1 MAQASTRSQNPL
13 IGSDRVEGTAV
24 YAGDGR
30 KFGSVKRLMVEKV
43 GGRVAYAIVSFDEAT
58 GLGED
63 AFKIPWA
70 KLTYD
75 VDLGGYHTDVTEEQ
89 LHAAPKS
96 ARGDSDHPL
105 DEAQEEELHAF
116 FRIPPY
122 WRAL

>member
-1 MAQASTRSQNPL
+1 MAHPSTRPPNPL

-30 KFGSVKRLMVEKV
+30 QMGSVNRVMIEKV
-43 GGRVAYAIVSFDEAT
+43 SGRVAYAIVSFDQAT

-75 VDLGGYHTDVTEEQ
+75 VDLAGYRTDLTEEQ
-89 LHAAPKS
+89 LHAAPSS
-96 ARGDSDHPL
+96 ARGDDDDPL

-116 FRIPPY
+116 YRIPPY
-122 WRAL
+122 WRAI